1 MLDWQ
6 AIGVGFA
13 FYLIFEGL
21 MPFFNPDGFKKAI
34 AAMLTV
40 NTNSIRILGA
50 FAIIAGCL
58 LLYLIK

>member
-21 MPFFNPDGFKKAI
+21 MPFFNPDGFKKALV
-34 AAMLTV
+34 AMLTV
-40 NTNSIRILGA
+40 DTNNIRIIGA
-50 FAIIAGCL
+50 LAIIAGCL
-58 LLYLIK
+58 LLYVIK